1 MTLRILSG
9 NRALQI
15 MLFRKLGG
23 KCHFFL
29 RFCTRKRSETYIN
42 YAKFCLDICTC
53 HLWSC
58 SCQQSSYINF
68 FRREKSIDAFRA
80 EISCMSRLRNEII
93 HLRALTSSQQEVIDT
108 LTSENDR
115 LRKEKH
121 LIGRYNCKSIESQE
135 TCVHRNVLVPVN

>member
-1 MTLRILSG
+1 MTF
-9 NRALQI
+9 RA
-15 MLFRKLGG
+15 M
-23 KCHFFL
+23 H
-29 RFCTRKRSETYIN
+29 IN
-42 YAKFCLDICTC
+42 YAKFRFDICTC

-68 FRREKSIDAFRA
+68 FRREKSIDAYRA

-108 LTSENDR
+108 LTRENDR

-135 TCVHRNVLVPVN
+135 TCVHRNVLVPVNQ